1 MLPVLG
7 TPMFISS
14 ETLQMESGRTIQVAG
29 SNQVSARW
37 AGPSPRLA
45 GPMAGG
51 SELILAPL
59 SPRRRPTPASFRG
72 RL

>member
-14 ETLQMESGRTIQVAG
+14 EMWQMESGKTIQGAG

-37 AGPSPRLA
+37 AGPSPRLT
-45 GPMAGG
+45 GTMAGG
-51 SELILAPL
+51 SELMLAPL
-59 SPRRRPTPASFRG
+59 SPQRKPIPASFRG
-72 RL
+72 KL